1 MRLEKRALEYH
12 RGSAVEGKA
21 RRIEVKKMAAKRYV
35 DGLVSVFN
43 LRIGE
48 ALGLPQRLSTR
59 IMYSYDRQENRRS
72 FTILNNNLS
81 DEMSDKLKS
90 WLEKNV
96 FTEVIGD
103 LKSNELDGDQM
114 AQCVGA

>member
-1 MRLEKRALEYH
+1 
-12 RGSAVEGKA
+12 
-21 RRIEVKKMAAKRYV
+21 MAAERYL

-59 IMYSYDRQENRRS
+59 IMYSYDREENRRS
-72 FTILNNNLS
+72 FTILNNTLS
-81 DEMSDKLKS
+81 DEMIAKLKF

-96 FTEVIGD
+96 FTDVIGD
-103 LKSNELDGDQM
+103 LESNELDGDQM
-114 AQCVGA
+114 ARCVGA